1 MPMLMVIADELKEGS
16 ATTIITESLSFDVQL
31 EEEVFSRRWLE
42 RGN

>member
-16 ATTIITESLSFDVQL
+16 ATTTITESLSFDVQL